1 MLIHPTAARSVSTR
15 TARKGQRQAVLRST
29 RGDITTLADD
39 LRALDARIAV
49 IVKELPQSS
58 ASFDALAELA
68 DGLRCVQTD
77 LLSDAIETLDALSS
91 RDETELRR
99 RFDERRAWRLAEGE

>member
-15 TARKGQRQAVLRST
+15 TVRKGQRQAVLRST
-29 RGDITTLADD
+29 RGDIATLADD
-39 LRALDARIAV
+39 LRALDVRIAG
-49 IVKELPQSS
+49 IVEGLPTQ
-58 ASFDALAELA
+58 AATFDALTELA

-91 RDETELRR
+91 RDDAELRR
-99 RFDERRAWRLAEGE
+99 RFEVRRAWRLAEGE